1 VKILVTGGAGFI
13 GSEFVR
19 SLLQNKYSEF
29 GLNPSEVI
37 VIDALTYAGN
47 LDNLAEIRNDPRFK
61 FVHGNITNLQLM
73 QDISKGCSLI
83 VNFAAES
90 HVDRSI
96 ENPTI
101 FIETNIL
108 GTYTVLEVAKR
119 NKVKRVMQV
128 STDEVYGSISEG
140 SWDENSPL
148 EPNSPYSASKAS
160 ADLLA
165 RSYVKT
171 FGLDVIVT
179 RCCNNYGPYQDPE
192 KLIPLLI
199 TKILQGKDLP
209 IYGDGKNIREWIH
222 VSDHARALAFLS
234 LNANYGEIYNIGSGE
249 EFSNIEIAEKILD
262 AMKSKVSKIKF
273 IEDRM
278 GHDLRY
284 SLNSEKIAAIGFK
297 NQILFDEALKITID
311 WYVNNT
317 DWWSSRI
324 VNNIG

>member
-1 VKILVTGGAGFI
+1 MKILVTGGAGFI

-29 GLNPSEVI
+29 GLEPSEVV

-47 LDNLAEIRNDPRFK
+47 LDNLAEISNDPRFK
-61 FVHGNITNLQLM
+61 FIHGNITNLQLM
-73 QDISKGCSLI
+73 QDISKGCDLI

-96 ENPTI
+96 ENPAI
-101 FIETNIL
+101 FIETNVL
-108 GTYTVLEVAKR
+108 GTYTVLEVARR

-140 SWDENSPL
+140 SWDEDSPL
-148 EPNSPYSASKAS
+148 KPNSPYSASKAS

-165 RSYVKT
+165 RSYVNT

-179 RCCNNYGPYQDPE
+179 RCCNNYGPYQYPE
-192 KLIPLLI
+192 KLIPVLI
-199 TKILQGKDLP
+199 TKILKGEDLP
-209 IYGDGKNIREWIH
+209 IYGNGENVREWIH

-234 LNANYGEIYNIGSGE
+234 QKGNYGEIYNIGSEE

-262 AMKSKVSKIKF
+262 VMKSDASKIEF
-273 IEDRM
+273 VADRI
-278 GHDLRY
+278 GHDIRY
-284 SLNSEKIAAIGFK
+284 SLNCGKLALGGFRIKTHFAVNLPILASWYKEK
-297 NQILFDEALKITID
+297 L
-311 WYVNNT
+311 
-317 DWWSSRI
+317 
-324 VNNIG
+324 

>member
-47 LDNLAEIRNDPRFK
+47 LDNLAEISTDSRFK

-73 QDISKGCSLI
+73 LDISKGCDLI

-96 ENPTI
+96 ENPAI
-101 FIETNIL
+101 FIETNVL
-108 GTYTVLEVAKR
+108 GTYTVLEVAR
-119 NKVKRVMQV
+119 INKVKRVMQV

-140 SWDENSPL
+140 SWDENFPL

-179 RCCNNYGPYQDPE
+179 RCCNNYGPYQDSE

-199 TKILQGKDLP
+199 TKILQGEDLP
-209 IYGDGKNIREWIH
+209 IYGDGKNIREWVH

-234 LNANYGEIYNIGSGE
+234 QKANYGEIYNIGSGE
-249 EFSNIEIAEKILD
+249 EFSNIEIAEKILEV
-262 AMKSKVSKIKF
+262 MKSKVSKIKF
-273 IEDRM
+273 VEDRL
-278 GHDLRY
+278 GHDIRY
-284 SLNSEKIAAIGFK
+284 SLDSGKLALTGFII
-297 NQILFDEALKITID
+297 NTRFVENLPILTS
-311 WYVNNT
+311 WYEENL
-317 DWWSSRI
+317 
-324 VNNIG
+324 

>member
-1 VKILVTGGAGFI
+1 MKILVTGGAGFI

-29 GLNPSEVI
+29 GLDPSEVV

-47 LDNLAEIRNDPRFK
+47 LENLKEINTDPRYK

-73 QDISKGCSLI
+73 QDISKGCDLI

-96 ENPTI
+96 ENPAI
-101 FIETNIL
+101 FIDTNVL
-108 GTYTVLEVAKR
+108 GTYTVLEVARR

-128 STDEVYGSISEG
+128 STDEVYGSITKG

-179 RCCNNYGPYQDPE
+179 RCCNNYGPYQNAE

-199 TKILQGKDLP
+199 TKILNGEDLP
-209 IYGDGKNIREWIH
+209 IYGDGKNVREWIH
-222 VSDHARALAFLS
+222 VSDHASAIAFL
-234 LNANYGEIYNIGSGE
+234 ATQGIAGETYNIGSPDAFE
-249 EFSNIEIAEKILD
+249 NIEIANLLLK
-262 AMKSKVSKIKF
+262 AFNTKNSKVILV
-273 IEDRM
+273 EDRK
-278 GHDLRY
+278 GHDFRY
-284 SLNSEKIAAIGFK
+284 SLNTDKLQRAGF
-297 NQILFDEALKITID
+297 QIRKSLQNHLVDTLA
-311 WYVNNT
+311 WYR
-317 DWWSSRI
+317 DRI
-324 VNNIG
+324 

>member
-19 SLLQNKYSEF
+19 SSLQNKYSEF

-47 LDNLAEIRNDPRFK
+47 LDNLAEISTDSRFK

-73 QDISKGCSLI
+73 LDISKGCDLI

-96 ENPTI
+96 ENPAI
-101 FIETNIL
+101 FIETNVL
-108 GTYTVLEVAKR
+108 GTYTVLEVAR
-119 NKVKRVMQV
+119 INKVKKVMQV

-140 SWDENSPL
+140 SWDENFPL
-148 EPNSPYSASKAS
+148 KPNSPYSASKAS

-179 RCCNNYGPYQDPE
+179 RCCNNYGPYQDSE

-199 TKILQGKDLP
+199 TKILQGEDLP
-209 IYGDGKNIREWIH
+209 IYGDGKNIREWVH

-234 LNANYGEIYNIGSGE
+234 QKANYGEIYNIGSGE
-249 EFSNIEIAEKILD
+249 EFSNIEIAEKILEV
-262 AMKSKVSKIKF
+262 MKSKVSKIKF
-273 IEDRM
+273 VEDRL
-278 GHDLRY
+278 GHDIRY
-284 SLNSEKIAAIGFK
+284 SLDSGKLELSGFTFDTRFAE
-297 NQILFDEALKITID
+297 NLPILVS
-311 WYVNNT
+311 WYKENL
-317 DWWSSRI
+317 
-324 VNNIG
+324 

>member
-29 GLNPSEVI
+29 GLKPSEVV

-47 LDNLAEIRNDPRFK
+47 LDNLAEISNDPRFK
-61 FVHGNITNLQLM
+61 FVHGNITDLQLM
-73 QDISKGCSLI
+73 QDISKGCDLI

-96 ENPTI
+96 ENPAI
-101 FIETNIL
+101 FIETNVL
-108 GTYTVLEVAKR
+108 GTYTVLEVARR

-140 SWDENSPL
+140 SWDEDSPL

-179 RCCNNYGPYQDPE
+179 RCCNNYGPYQYPE

-199 TKILQGKDLP
+199 TKILLGQDLP
-209 IYGDGKNIREWIH
+209 IYGNGENVREWIH

-234 LNANYGEIYNIGSGE
+234 RKGNYGEIYNIGSEE

-262 AMKSKVSKIKF
+262 VMKSDVSKIEF
-273 IEDRM
+273 VADRI
-278 GHDLRY
+278 GHDMRY
-284 SLNSEKIAAIGFK
+284 SLNSRKLALSGFRI
-297 NQILFDEALKITID
+297 NTHLDDSLPILAS
-311 WYVNNT
+311 WYE
-317 DWWSSRI
+317 DKL
-324 VNNIG
+324 

>member
-29 GLNPSEVI
+29 GLDPSAVF

-47 LDNLAEIRNDPRFK
+47 LENLKEIDTDPRYK

-73 QDISKGCSLI
+73 QDISKGCDLI

-96 ENPTI
+96 ENPAI
-101 FIETNIL
+101 FIETNVL
-108 GTYTVLEVAKR
+108 GTYTVLEVARR
-119 NKVKRVMQV
+119 NKVKRVIQV
-128 STDEVYGSISEG
+128 STDEVYGSITKG

-179 RCCNNYGPYQDPE
+179 RCCNNYGPFQHLE

-199 TKILQGKDLP
+199 TRILQGEDLP
-209 IYGDGKNIREWIH
+209 IYGNGKNVREWIH

-234 LNANYGEIYNIGSGE
+234 KKGKCGEVYNIGSSE
-249 EFSNIEIAEKILD
+249 EFSNIEIAETILEV
-262 AMKSKVSKIKF
+262 MKSKESKIEF
-273 IEDRM
+273 VEDRM
-278 GHDLRY
+278 GHDFRY
-284 SLNSEKIAAIGFK
+284 SLNDSKFRRIGIQNEFNLKSSLGEIVDQIK
-297 NQILFDEALKITID
+297 NMRLIK
-311 WYVNNT
+311 
-317 DWWSSRI
+317 
-324 VNNIG
+324 

>member
-19 SLLQNKYSEF
+19 SSLQNKYSEF
-29 GLNPSEVI
+29 GLVPSEVI

-47 LDNLAEIRNDPRFK
+47 LENLAEISKDSRFK

-73 QDISKGCSLI
+73 LDISKGCDLI

-96 ENPTI
+96 ENPAI
-101 FIETNIL
+101 FIETNVL
-108 GTYTVLEVAKR
+108 GTYTVLEVAR
-119 NKVKRVMQV
+119 INKVKRVIQV
-128 STDEVYGSISEG
+128 STDEVYGSISQG
-140 SWDENSPL
+140 SWDENFPL

-171 FGLDVIVT
+171 FGLNVIVT
-179 RCCNNYGPYQDPE
+179 RCCNNYGPYQNSE

-199 TKILQGKDLP
+199 TKTLQDEDLP

-262 AMKSKVSKIKF
+262 VMKSKASKIKF
-273 IEDRM
+273 VEDRM

-284 SLNSEKIAAIGFK
+284 SLNDSKFRKIGIK
-297 NQILFDEALKITID
+297 NEFNLKSSLRGIVDQIKKDKLGYIK
-311 WYVNNT
+311 
-317 DWWSSRI
+317 
-324 VNNIG
+324 

>member
-1 VKILVTGGAGFI
+1 MKILVTGGAGFI

-29 GLNPSEVI
+29 GLDPSEVV
-37 VIDALTYAGN
+37 VIDALTYAGKLEN
-47 LDNLAEIRNDPRFK
+47 LKEIDTDPRYK

-73 QDISKGCSLI
+73 QDISKGCDLI

-96 ENPTI
+96 ENPAI
-101 FIETNIL
+101 FIDTNVL
-108 GTYTVLEVAKR
+108 GTYTVLEVARR
-119 NKVKRVMQV
+119 NQVKRVMQV
-128 STDEVYGSISEG
+128 STDEVYGSITKG

-179 RCCNNYGPYQDPE
+179 RCCNNYGPYQNAE

-199 TKILQGKDLP
+199 TKILNGEDLP
-209 IYGDGKNIREWIH
+209 IYGDGKNVREWIH
-222 VSDHARALAFLS
+222 VSDHASAIAFL
-234 LNANYGEIYNIGSGE
+234 ATQGIAGETYNIGSPDAFE
-249 EFSNIEIAEKILD
+249 NIEIANLLLK
-262 AMKSKVSKIKF
+262 AFNTKNSKVMLV
-273 IEDRM
+273 EDRK
-278 GHDLRY
+278 GHDFRY
-284 SLNSEKIAAIGFK
+284 SLNTDKLQRAGF
-297 NQILFDEALKITID
+297 QIRKSLQNHLVDTLA
-311 WYVNNT
+311 WYR
-317 DWWSSRI
+317 DRI
-324 VNNIG
+324 

>member
-1 VKILVTGGAGFI
+1 MKILVTGGAGFI

-29 GLNPSEVI
+29 GLDPSEVV
-37 VIDALTYAGN
+37 VIDALTYAGR
-47 LDNLAEIRNDPRFK
+47 LDNLAEISNDPRFK

-73 QDISKGCSLI
+73 QDISKGCDLI

-96 ENPTI
+96 QNPAI
-101 FIETNIL
+101 FIETNVL
-108 GTYTVLEVAKR
+108 GTYTVLEVARR

-140 SWDENSPL
+140 SWDEDSPL

-171 FGLDVIVT
+171 FGLDVVVT
-179 RCCNNYGPYQDPE
+179 RCCNNYGPYQYPE

-199 TKILQGKDLP
+199 VKILQGEDLP
-209 IYGDGKNIREWIH
+209 IYGNGENVREWIH
-222 VSDHARALAFLS
+222 VSDHARALAYLS
-234 LNANYGEIYNIGSGE
+234 QKGNYGEAYNIGSGE
-249 EFSNIEIAEKILD
+249 EFSNIEIAENILEI
-262 AMKSKVSKIKF
+262 MKSEVSKVNF
-273 IEDRM
+273 VMDRL
-278 GHDLRY
+278 GHDSRY
-284 SLNSEKIAAIGFK
+284 SLNDSKFRKIGIQNEFTLKSSLRGIVD
-297 NQILFDEALKITID
+297 QIKRDKLGSIK
-311 WYVNNT
+311 
-317 DWWSSRI
+317 
-324 VNNIG
+324 

>member
-1 VKILVTGGAGFI
+1 MKILVTGGAGFI

-47 LDNLAEIRNDPRFK
+47 LENLAEISNDSRFK
-61 FVHGNITNLQLM
+61 FVHGNITDFELM
-73 QDISKGCSLI
+73 LKISKSCDLL

-96 ENPTI
+96 DNPSI
-101 FIETNIL
+101 FIETNVL

-119 NKVKRVMQV
+119 NNVKRVIQI
-128 STDEVYGSISEG
+128 STDEVYGSIENG

-148 EPNSPYSASKAS
+148 QPNSPYSASKAS

-171 FGLDVIVT
+171 YGFDVIVT
-179 RCCNNYGPYQDPE
+179 RCCNNYGPYQHPE

-199 TKILQGKDLP
+199 TKILNGEDLP

-222 VSDHARALAFLS
+222 VSDHARAIAFLAVQGIS
-234 LNANYGEIYNIGSGE
+234 GETYNIGTPDE
-249 EFSNIEIAEKILD
+249 IENIELANLLLETSN
-262 AMKSKVSKIKF
+262 SKNSKLIF
-273 IEDRM
+273 VTDRQ

-284 SLNSEKIAAIGFK
+284 SLNTKKLKKMGFVLEKS
-297 NQILFDEALKITID
+297 LKSQLID
-311 WYVNNT
+311 TLTWYRE
-317 DWWSSRI
+317 RI
-324 VNNIG
+324 

>member
-1 VKILVTGGAGFI
+1 MKILVTGGAGFI

-29 GLNPSEVI
+29 GLEPSEVV

-47 LDNLAEIRNDPRFK
+47 LDNLAEITNDPRFK

-73 QDISKGCSLI
+73 QDISKGCDLI

-96 ENPTI
+96 ENPAI
-101 FIETNIL
+101 FIETNVL
-108 GTYTVLEVAKR
+108 GTYTVLEVARR

-128 STDEVYGSISEG
+128 STDEVYGSIKEG
-140 SWDENSPL
+140 SWDEDSPL

-165 RSYVKT
+165 RSYVNT

-179 RCCNNYGPYQDPE
+179 RCCNNYGPYQYPE

-199 TKILQGKDLP
+199 MKIFQGEDLP
-209 IYGDGKNIREWIH
+209 IYGNGENVREWIH

-234 LNANYGEIYNIGSGE
+234 QKGNYGEIYNIGSEE
-249 EFSNIEIAEKILD
+249 EFSNIEIAKKILET
-262 AMKSKVSKIKF
+262 MKSEVSKIEF
-273 IEDRM
+273 VQDRM
-278 GHDLRY
+278 GHDMRY
-284 SLNSEKIAAIGFK
+284 SLNDYKFRMFGIQNKYNFVSSLIEII
-297 NQILFDEALKITID
+297 NQIRRDRSG
-311 WYVNNT
+311 YVK
-317 DWWSSRI
+317 
-324 VNNIG
+324 

>member
-47 LDNLAEIRNDPRFK
+47 LDNLTEISNDSRFK

-73 QDISKGCSLI
+73 LDISRGCNLI

-96 ENPTI
+96 ESPAI
-101 FIETNIL
+101 FIETNVI
-108 GTYTVLEVAKR
+108 GTYTVLEVARR
-119 NKVKRVMQV
+119 NKVKRVIQV
-128 STDEVYGSISEG
+128 STDEVYGSISKG
-140 SWDENSPL
+140 SWDEDSPL

-179 RCCNNYGPYQDPE
+179 RCCNNYGPHQNPE

-199 TKILQGKDLP
+199 TKILQGEDLP
-209 IYGDGKNIREWIH
+209 IYGNGKNIREWIH

-234 LNANYGEIYNIGSGE
+234 QKASYGEIYNIGSGE

-262 AMKSKVSKIKF
+262 VMKSKVSKIKF
-273 IEDRM
+273 VEDRL
-278 GHDLRY
+278 GHDIRY
-284 SLNSEKIAAIGFK
+284 SLDSNKLELSGFTFETRFAE
-297 NQILFDEALKITID
+297 NLPILVA
-311 WYVNNT
+311 WYKENL
-317 DWWSSRI
+317 
-324 VNNIG
+324 

>member
-47 LDNLAEIRNDPRFK
+47 LDNLAEISNDPMFE

-73 QDISKGCSLI
+73 QEISKGCDLI

-96 ENPTI
+96 ENPAI
-101 FIETNIL
+101 FIETNVL
-108 GTYTVLEVAKR
+108 GTYTVLEVARR
-119 NKVKRVMQV
+119 NKVKRVIQV
-128 STDEVYGSISEG
+128 STDEVYGSISKG
-140 SWDENSPL
+140 SWDEDSPL

-179 RCCNNYGPYQDPE
+179 RCCNNYGPYQNPE

-199 TKILQGKDLP
+199 TKILQGEDLP

-234 LNANYGEIYNIGSGE
+234 QKANYGEIYNIGSGE

-262 AMKSKVSKIKF
+262 VMKSKVSKIKF
-273 IEDRM
+273 VEDRM

-284 SLNSEKIAAIGFK
+284 SLDSGKLALSGFTVENRFAENLPILASWYEEK
-297 NQILFDEALKITID
+297 L
-311 WYVNNT
+311 
-317 DWWSSRI
+317 
-324 VNNIG
+324 